1 MPHVKL
7 EYTENVQWKN
17 PIQDIFSKLQTVLIQ
32 HARVKPENCKSR
44 ATELKDF
51 YCTGKSNPGGFI
63 HLEISLLSGRDK
75 EVKTN
80 IKDNILKKYNV
91 ASITPEFVDL
101 DYIYVL
107 LTTTVNGI
115 AVPPKASNIFP

>member
-32 HARVKPENCKSR
+32 HARVKSENCKSR
-44 ATELKDF
+44 ATELKD
-51 YCTGKSNPGGFI
+51 YYYTDRSHPSGFI
-63 HLEISLLSGRDK
+63 HLEISLLSGRTE

-80 IKDNILKKYNV
+80 IGKECCQIIQSFIENIAEIQVSVELRDMDRNGY
-91 ASITPEFVDL
+91 F
-101 DYIYVL
+101 
-107 LTTTVNGI
+107 TTNQL
-115 AVPPKASNIFP
+115 

>member
-17 PIQDIFSKLQTVLIQ
+17 PIQDIFPELQTVLIQ
-32 HARVKPENCKSR
+32 YARVKPENCKSS

-51 YCTGKSNPGGFI
+51 HCAGKSHSGGFI
-63 HLEISLLSGRDK
+63 HLEISLLSGRTE

-80 IKDNILKKYNV
+80 IGKECSRIIQSFIKNIAEIQVSVELRDMDRNGY
-91 ASITPEFVDL
+91 F
-101 DYIYVL
+101 
-107 LTTTVNGI
+107 TTNQL
-115 AVPPKASNIFP
+115 

>member
-17 PIQDIFSKLQTVLIQ
+17 PIQEIFPKLQTVLIQ
-32 HARVKPENCKSR
+32 HARVKSENCKSR

-51 YCTGKSNPGGFI
+51 YCTGKSHSGGFI
-63 HLEISLLSGRDK
+63 HLEISLLSGRTK

-80 IKDNILKKYNV
+80 IGKECSQIIQSFIENIAEIQVSVELRNMDRNGY
-91 ASITPEFVDL
+91 F
-101 DYIYVL
+101 
-107 LTTTVNGI
+107 TTNQL
-115 AVPPKASNIFP
+115 

>member
-32 HARVKPENCKSR
+32 HARVKPKNCKSR

-51 YCTGKSNPGGFI
+51 YCTGKNPGGFI
-63 HLEISLLSGRDK
+63 HLEISLLSGRTE

-80 IKDNILKKYNV
+80 IGKECRQIIQSFIENITEIQVSVELRDMDRNGY
-91 ASITPEFVDL
+91 F
-101 DYIYVL
+101 
-107 LTTTVNGI
+107 TTNQ
-115 AVPPKASNIFP
+115 F

>member
-17 PIQDIFSKLQTVLIQ
+17 PIQDIFPELQTVLIQ
-32 HARVKPENCKSR
+32 YARVKPEHCKSR

-51 YCTGKSNPGGFI
+51 HCAGNSRPGGFI
-63 HLEISLLSGRDK
+63 HLEISLLSGRTE

-80 IKDNILKKYNV
+80 IGKECSQIIQSFIENIAEIQVSVELRDMDRNGY
-91 ASITPEFVDL
+91 F
-101 DYIYVL
+101 
-107 LTTTVNGI
+107 TTNQL
-115 AVPPKASNIFP
+115 